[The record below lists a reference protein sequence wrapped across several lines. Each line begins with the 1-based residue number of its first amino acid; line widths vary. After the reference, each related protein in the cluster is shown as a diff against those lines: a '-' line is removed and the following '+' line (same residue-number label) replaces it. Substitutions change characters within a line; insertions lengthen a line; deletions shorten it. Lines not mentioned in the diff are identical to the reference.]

1 MTPNPNMKT
10 VCDNCSAQY
19 IVKHD
24 LPEDDYIEAINNLS
38 DLLIKIEDFDYKSI
52 EFIDLRDAKKAIIR
66 FYNNE
71 TIDLINNL

>member
-24 LPEDDYIEAINNLS
+24 LPEDDYIEQFCPFCGEEHEEIDDMDEVNW
-38 DLLIKIEDFDYKSI
+38 DEEDY
-52 EFIDLRDAKKAIIR
+52 
-66 FYNNE
+66 
-71 TIDLINNL
+71 

>member
-24 LPEDDYIEAINNLS
+24 LPEDDYIEQFCPFCCEEH
-38 DLLIKIEDFDYKSI
+38 ED
-52 EFIDLRDAKKAIIR
+52 IDDMDEV
-66 FYNNE
+66 NWDE
-71 TIDLINNL
+71 ED